1 MKFSESEIEDKARQ
15 LAEAG
20 VGQKDIETWIDLARR
35 ERDVAMGEASPEQP
49 AAPKSPMA
57 DLLARGIGAATLTHP
72 AGLALQ
78 TLQAGPTTT
87 EQLGTD
93 AAYLAKMGGEM
104 GLRAGA
110 ITAGQAA
117 GLRAPGMLKAAAV
130 PAMGALSAGMTD
142 IALQKAKGQPYSLG
156 QTAEEAIIGT
166 LPGVGTYPPLM
177 STARTAVR
185 VAPKVLEYFA
195 SPQGFRTLTTLYS
208 AKAAKTGIEEG
219 RAPTAGEAAQ
229 AIGATAIAG
238 KTSVA
243 APTSK
248 QVDQARRMSEDAVTN
263 TNVRE
268 WLAKG
273 GAVDTSLSYR
283 ESAVNRGM
291 AAAAGTPAVQR
302 DANIVNNRAVQRLGK
317 EQMGFP
323 ETQSLQP
330 INFTDLISKNSASL
344 REIEQLPSAGGAS
357 FADAVRDL
365 RLSREQSKRA
375 WEVYRSAAEKGR
387 VNTEARE
394 EAQRL
399 TQIAANNEQNLE
411 QMLRN
416 QGRGDLAADWRR
428 DRTKLATIYAY
439 RDALIEGNFSPAI
452 IYDHYTAHNRQ
463 LTGNLSLI
471 ARMYGTMPKV
481 MRDIRDVQT
490 TTSTVP
496 EMIARTVTPA
506 ATLATGGYLSGA
518 SPVVTAGMG
527 VAGAAVPMA
536 AQRIM
541 RNPLYQRLMATPR
554 YGPEDP
560 AFAASLA
567 RFAGVGETAR

>member
-20 VGQKDIETWIDLARR
+20 IGQKDIEAWIDVARR
-35 ERDVAMGEASPEQP
+35 ERDLAAGETTAQQP
-49 AAPKSPMA
+49 AAPTPPMV
-57 DLLARGIGAATLTHP
+57 
-72 AGLALQ
+72 
-78 TLQAGPTTT
+78 PTTG

-93 AAYLAKMGGEM
+93 AAFLAKMGGEM
-104 GLRAGA
+104 GVRAGA

-130 PAMGALSAGMTD
+130 PAMGAISAGLTD
-142 IALQKAKGQPYSLG
+142 IAIQKAKGQPYSLG
-156 QTAEEAIIGT
+156 QTVEETMLGT

-177 STARTAVR
+177 STARTAIQ

-195 SPQGFRTLTTLYS
+195 SPQGFRTLTTLYA
-208 AKAAKTGIEEG
+208 AKSAKTGIEEG
-219 RAPTAGEAAQ
+219 RAPKAGETAQ
-229 AIGATAIAG
+229 AIVATAVAG

-273 GAVDTSLSYR
+273 GAVDASLSYR
-283 ESAVNRGM
+283 ESATNRGM

-344 REIEQLPSAGGAS
+344 REIEQLPSAGAGPS

-375 WEVYRSAAEKGR
+375 WEVYRNAAEKGR

-416 QGRGDLAADWRR
+416 QNRGDLANDWRR

-452 IYDHYTAHNRQ
+452 IYDHYTANNRQ

-518 SPVVTAGMG
+518 SPMVTAGMG

-567 RFAGVGETAR
+567 RFAGIGETAR

>member
-20 VGQKDIETWIDLARR
+20 IGQKDIETWIDLARR
-35 ERDVAMGEASPEQP
+35 ERDIAMGEAAPEQP
-49 AAPKSPMA
+49 AAPVPP
-57 DLLARGIGAATLTHP
+57 LV
-72 AGLALQ
+72 
-78 TLQAGPTTT
+78 PTTGQ
-87 EQLGTD
+87 QLGTD
-93 AAYLAKMGGEM
+93 AAFLAKMGGEM
-104 GLRAGA
+104 GVRAGA

-130 PAMGALSAGMTD
+130 PAMGAISAGLTD
-142 IALQKAKGQPYSLG
+142 IAIQKAKGQPYSVG
-156 QTAEEAIIGT
+156 QTVEETMLGT

-177 STARTAVR
+177 STARTAIQ

-195 SPQGFRTLTTLYS
+195 SPQGFRTLTTLYA
-208 AKAAKTGIEEG
+208 AKSAKTGIEEG
-219 RAPTAGEAAQ
+219 RAPSAGEAAQ
-229 AIGATAIAG
+229 AVVATAVAG

-248 QVDQARRMSEDAVTN
+248 QVDQAKRIGEDAVTN

-273 GAVDTSLSYR
+273 GAIDASLSHR
-283 ESAVNRGM
+283 ESALNRGM
-291 AAAAGTPAVQR
+291 AATAGTTAVQR
-302 DANIVNNRAVQRLGK
+302 DANIVNDRIVQRLGK

-344 REIEQLPSAGGAS
+344 REIESLPTAGAGPS

-365 RLSREQSKRA
+365 RLAREESKRA
-375 WEVYRSAAEKGR
+375 WDAYRSAAQRGN

-399 TQIAANNEQNLE
+399 TQVAAANEQNLE
-411 QMLRN
+411 QRLRAWN
-416 QGRGDLAADWRR
+416 RGDLADDWRR
-428 DRTKLATIYAY
+428 DRSKLATIYAY
-439 RDALIEGNFSPAI
+439 RDSLIEGSFSPAI

-463 LTGNLSLI
+463 LTGNLNLI
-471 ARMYGTMPKV
+471 ARMYGTMKKV

-496 EMIARTVTPA
+496 EMLARAAVPA
-506 ATLATGGYLSGA
+506 AAMAGGGYLSGT
-518 SPVVTAGMG
+518 SPMTYAAMG
-527 VAGAAVPMA
+527 VAGAGVPMA
-536 AQRIM
+536 AQKIM
-541 RNPLYQRLMATPR
+541 GSPFYQRMMAAPR

>member
-20 VGQKDIETWIDLARR
+20 IGQKDIETWIDLARR
-35 ERDVAMGEASPEQP
+35 ERDMAAGDAAPEQP
-49 AAPKSPMA
+49 AAPVPP
-57 DLLARGIGAATLTHP
+57 LA
-72 AGLALQ
+72 
-78 TLQAGPTTT
+78 PTTGA
-87 EQLGTD
+87 QLGTD

-104 GLRAGA
+104 GIRASA

-117 GLRAPGMLKAAAV
+117 GLRAPGPLKALAV
-130 PAMGALSAGMTD
+130 PAGGAISAGLTD
-142 IALQKAKGQPYSLG
+142 IAIQKAKGGPYSFG
-156 QTAEEAIIGT
+156 QTAEEAILGT
-166 LPGVGTYPPLM
+166 IPGVGTYPPLM
-177 STARTAVR
+177 STARTALQ

-195 SPQGFRTLTTLYS
+195 TPQGFRTLTTLYA
-208 AKAAKTGIEEG
+208 AKTAKTGIEEG
-219 RAPTAGEAAQ
+219 RLPTAGEAAQ
-229 AIGATAIAG
+229 TVAAGALAG

-263 TNVRE
+263 TNVRQWIE
-268 WLAKG
+268 RG
-273 GAVDTSLSYR
+273 GAVDASLSHR
-283 ESAVNRGM
+283 ESALNRGM

-302 DANIVNNRAVQRLGK
+302 DANIVNNRIVQRLGK

-323 ETQSLQP
+323 ETQALAP

-344 REIEQLPSAGGAS
+344 REIESLPATGAGPS

-365 RLSREQSKRA
+365 RLAREESKRA
-375 WEVYRSAAEKGR
+375 WDTYRSAAQRGN

-399 TQIAANNEQNLE
+399 TQVAATAEQNLE
-411 QMLRN
+411 QMLRSRN
-416 QGRGDLAADWRR
+416 RGDLADDWRR
-428 DRTKLATIYAY
+428 DRSKLATIYAY
-439 RDALIEGNFSPAI
+439 RDSLIEGSFSPAI

-463 LTGNLSLI
+463 LTGNLNLI

-496 EMIARTVTPA
+496 EMLARTVTPA
-506 ATLATGGYLSGA
+506 MTLATGGYLSGA
-518 SPVVTAGMG
+518 SPMVTAGMG
-527 VAGAAVPMA
+527 AAGAATPMA

-541 RNPLYQRLMATPR
+541 RSPLYQRLMATPR
-554 YGPEDP
+554 YSAEDP
-560 AFAASLA
+560 AMLASLA
-567 RFAGVGETAR
+567 RFASVGETAR